1 MHRRFIRISLLG
13 LLIVMGVSHALA
25 TAADAPD
32 AVIQEATKE
41 LVTAVEAA
49 RSYYAANPERFTAE
63 IDRIISPIVDFN
75 SFARGVMG
83 SYGSK
88 RYYASLQTDAEREQF
103 RTHLKRFKERFRQ
116 GLLTTYAKGMMTFD
130 GQTIEVEPLAAEVAA
145 GKSVVVKQR
154 IVGDG
159 NKPVVIRYKMRQN
172 REQQWKV
179 RNVTIQAV
187 NLGKVYRSQF
197 AAAAKRY
204 NGDIGKVID
213 NWVVTAKDVSS

>member
-1 MHRRFIRISLLG
+1 MHRKFIRISLLG
-13 LLIVMGVSHALA
+13 LLVALGVSRALA

-41 LVTAVEAA
+41 LVTAVEDA
-49 RSYYAANPERFTAE
+49 RSYYAADPERFTAE

-88 RYYASLQTDAEREQF
+88 RYYASLQTDAERAQF

>member
-1 MHRRFIRISLLG
+1 MRREFIRISLLG
-13 LLIVMGVSHALA
+13 LLYAIGVSHALA

-41 LVTAVEAA
+41 LVTAVEDA
-49 RSYYAANPERFTAE
+49 RSYYAGNPDKFTAE

-88 RYYASLQTDAEREQF
+88 SYYASLQTDTEREQF
-103 RTHLKRFKERFRQ
+103 RLQVARFKERFRK
-116 GLLTTYAKGMMTFD
+116 GLLTTYAKGMMTFN
-130 GQTIEVEPLAAEVAA
+130 GQTIEVQPLPAEAVTS
-145 GKSVVVKQR
+145 KSVVVKQH

-204 NGDIGKVID
+204 NGDIAKVID

>member
-1 MHRRFIRISLLG
+1 MRRFFTRILLLG
-13 LLIVMGVSHALA
+13 LLSVIGLSSAV
-25 TAADAPD
+25 AAAPDAPD
-32 AVIQEATKE
+32 AVIEEATTE

-49 RSYYAANPERFTAE
+49 RSYYAKDPNKFTAE

-88 RYYASLQTDAEREQF
+88 RQYMALKTEAEREQF
-103 RTHLKRFKERFRQ
+103 RTHVRRFKERFRE
-116 GLLTTYAKGMMTFD
+116 GLLSTYAKGMMTFN
-130 GQTIEVEPLAAEVAA
+130 GQTIEVEPLQSAALA
-145 GKSVVVKQR
+145 GQSVVVKQH
-154 IVGDG
+154 IVDAG

-172 REQQWKV
+172 ENQEWKV
-179 RNVTIQAV
+179 RNVTIQTV

>member
-1 MHRRFIRISLLG
+1 MYRKFIRISLLG
-13 LLIVMGVSHALA
+13 LLYAIGVSHALA

-32 AVIQEATKE
+32 AVIEDATRE
-41 LVTAVEAA
+41 LVTAVEDA
-49 RSYYAANPERFTAE
+49 RSYYAGNPDKFTAE

-88 RYYASLQTDAEREQF
+88 RYYASLRTDTEREQF
-103 RTHLKRFKERFRQ
+103 RQQLERFKERFRQ
-116 GLLTTYAKGMMTFD
+116 GLLTTYAKGMMTFN
-130 GQTIEVEPLAAEVAA
+130 GQTIEVEPLPAEAVT
-145 GKSVVVKQR
+145 GKSVVVNQH
-154 IVGDG
+154 IVGEG
-159 NKPVVIRYKMRQN
+159 NKPVVIRYKMRQDK
-172 REQQWKV
+172 QQHWKV

-204 NGDIGKVID
+204 NGDISKVID

>member
-1 MHRRFIRISLLG
+1 MRRHFIRFLFLG
-13 LLIVMGVSHALA
+13 LLSASGLSSAIAA
-25 TAADAPD
+25 TADAPD
-32 AVIQEATKE
+32 AVIEAATVE

-49 RSYYAANPERFTAE
+49 RAYYAKDPDKFTVE

-88 RYYASLQTDAEREQF
+88 QRYTALRTDAEREQF
-103 RTHLKRFKERFRQ
+103 RTHVTRFKERFRE
-116 GLLTTYAKGMMTFD
+116 GLLTTYAKGMMTFK
-130 GQTIEVEPLAAEVAA
+130 GQNIEVEPLQSAASSGE
-145 GKSVVVKQR
+145 SVVVKQY
-154 IVGDG
+154 IVDEGS
-159 NKPVVIRYKMRQN
+159 KPVVIRYKMRQDQK
-172 REQQWKV
+172 QQWKV
-179 RNVTIQAV
+179 RNVTIQTV

-204 NGDIGKVID
+204 NGDLDKVID

>member
-1 MHRRFIRISLLG
+1 MHRKFIRISWLG
-13 LLIVMGVSHALA
+13 LLVALGVSHALA

-41 LVTAVEAA
+41 LVVAVEDA
-49 RSYYAANPERFTAE
+49 RSYYAANPERFTTE

-103 RTHLKRFKERFRQ
+103 RTHLKRFRERFRQ

-130 GQTIEVEPLAAEVAA
+130 GQTIEVEPLAAEAEA